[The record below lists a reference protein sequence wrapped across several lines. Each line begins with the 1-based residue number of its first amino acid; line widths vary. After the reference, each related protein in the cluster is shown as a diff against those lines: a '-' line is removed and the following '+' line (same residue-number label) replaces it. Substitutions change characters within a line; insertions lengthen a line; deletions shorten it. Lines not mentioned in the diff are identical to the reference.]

1 MEYKALASEI
11 LDGVGGRGNIIS
23 VIHCATRLRFKLK
36 DNKKAD
42 AATLKDNSGVIMVVE
57 SGGQFQ
63 VVIGNHVSDV
73 YHSLLDISGL
83 TDRTDSANVGEGD
96 EKKGNLLSR
105 FIDIISGIFTPLIGV
120 MAASGI
126 LKGFLA
132 LSLACGWMVE
142 TSGTYKVL
150 FAASDALFFFFPVV
164 LGYTAG
170 KKFGG
175 NPFVT
180 MVIGATLVHPSMIAE
195 FGAMQNAG
203 YQELYFLGI
212 PITFINYASSVIP
225 IIFSAWLASR
235 LERPLNALLHI
246 NIRNFFTPLLCL
258 CITVPVTFLLI
269 GPAATWLGHMLASGY
284 QLIYGLNSTIAG
296 ALMGAMWQV
305 FVIFGLHWGLT
316 PLMINNL
323 SVLGHD
329 TMLPLLVPAV
339 LGQAGAVLGV
349 LLRTRDMKLKGISG
363 SAFSAAIFGITEP
376 AVYGVTL
383 PLKRPFIFGCVGGAM
398 GAAILGYF
406 HTTIYSFGFPSIFT
420 FTQVIPP
427 TGVDNTIWAAIIGTV
442 IAFTFAAVATWVF
455 GIPAQ
460 EKTTEAHASAVV
472 PQATPRQSN
481 VARKQEISS
490 PIEGIVLPLEQVGD
504 ETFASGLMG
513 KGVAIKPQAGRVVSP
528 VSGTVASL
536 FKTNHAIGLESEEGA
551 EVLIHVGID
560 TVKLDGQYFTAHVK
574 TGDVVKQGDLLVEF
588 AYQAIE
594 KAGYDTT
601 TPVII
606 TNSEDYVDVLP
617 TAGNTV
623 QEQGAL
629 LTLIR

>member
-1 MEYKALASEI
+1 MEYKALATEI

-42 AATLKDNSGVIMVVE
+42 AAALKNHSGVIMVVE

-63 VVIGNHVSDV
+63 VVVGNHVSDV
-73 YHSLLDISGL
+73 YRSLQNIAGL
-83 TDRTDSANVGEGD
+83 TDQAGSSNNEDGD

-105 FIDIISGIFTPLIGV
+105 FIDVISGIFTPLIGV
-120 MAASGI
+120 MVASGI

-132 LSLACGWMVE
+132 LSLVCGWMVE

-180 MVIGATLVHPSMIAE
+180 MVIGATLVHPSMITE
-195 FGAMQNAG
+195 FGAMQSAN
-203 YQELYFLGI
+203 YQPLYFLGI

-225 IIFSAWLASR
+225 IIFSAWLSSR
-235 LERPLNALLHI
+235 LEKPLNAILHI

-269 GPAATWLGHMLASGY
+269 GPAATWLGHMLAGGY

-296 ALMGAMWQV
+296 ALMGALWQV

-329 TMLPLLVPAV
+329 TLLPLLTPAV

-383 PLKRPFIFGCVGGAM
+383 PLKRPFIFGCLGGAI
-398 GAAILGYF
+398 GAGVMGYF

-427 TGVDNTIWAAIIGTV
+427 AGVDNSVWAAIIGTA
-442 IAFTFAAVATWVF
+442 IAFTFAAVATWAF
-455 GIPAQ
+455 GIPPQENAPAANAPTTAQ
-460 EKTTEAHASAVV
+460 
-472 PQATPRQSN
+472 QATQRQSD
-481 VARKQEISS
+481 ATRKQEINS
-490 PIEGIVLPLEQVGD
+490 PIEGTVLPLEQVGD

-513 KGVAIKPQAGRVVSP
+513 KGIAIKPLAGRVVSP
-528 VSGTVASL
+528 VNGKVASL
-536 FKTNHAIGLESEEGA
+536 FKTHHAIGLESEEGA

-560 TVKLDGQYFTAHVK
+560 TVKLDGQYFTAHIK

-588 AYQAIE
+588 DYQAIE

-617 TAGNTV
+617 TAGDTV